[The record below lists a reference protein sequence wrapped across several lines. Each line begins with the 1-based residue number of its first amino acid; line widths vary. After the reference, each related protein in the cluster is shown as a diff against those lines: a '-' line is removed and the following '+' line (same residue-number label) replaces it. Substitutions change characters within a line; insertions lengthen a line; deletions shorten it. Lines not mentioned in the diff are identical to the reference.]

1 MPFENDDTV
10 AILMCTYQGGN
21 FIDQQLESFRTQTYN
36 NWQLYVSD
44 DGSVDKTKEKLSIF
58 AKKIKNKVVILSGPQ
73 KGFVAN
79 FLFLL
84 THSDVNAKYFAISDQ
99 DDIWCS
105 NKLERSIQWL
115 KQQEPS
121 VPAVYC
127 SRTQLIN
134 SRGQHLGCSPLFD
147 SSPSFSNALVQS
159 IGGGNTMVL
168 NQEAREL
175 IMRVGVVD
183 VVSHD
188 WWIYILVS
196 GAGGVVY
203 YDPEPTLFYRQHD
216 ENLVG
221 TNIGFRAKLRRLHKI
236 LQGSFRDWNTLHIT
250 ALNRNI
256 NVLTEDN
263 KRRLKLFEKVHD
275 SNIFVRVYCFVK
287 LGIYRQ
293 NYAETLAVFL
303 AAVGKRV

>member
-1 MPFENDDTV
+1 MPFEKDATV
-10 AILMCTYQGGN
+10 AILMCTYQGES

-44 DGSVDKTKEKLSIF
+44 DGSVDKTNERLYIFSKEV
-58 AKKIKNKVVILSGPQ
+58 KNKVEILPGPQ

-84 THSDVNAKYFAISDQ
+84 TRPDINAKYFAISDQ
-99 DDIWCS
+99 DDIWYS
-105 NKLERSIQWL
+105 NKLERSIHWL
-115 KQQEPS
+115 NQQKS
-121 VPAVYC
+121 NIPAVYC

-134 SRGQHLGCSPLFD
+134 SSGQSLGYSSLFENP
-147 SSPSFSNALVQS
+147 PSFSNALVQS

-168 NQEAREL
+168 NQEARKL
-175 IMRVGVVD
+175 IMKTGVVD

-196 GAGGVVY
+196 GAGGIIY

-221 TNIGFRAKLRRLHKI
+221 TNIGFRAKLRRLSKI
-236 LQGSFRDWNTLHIT
+236 LQGSFRDWNSLHIT
-250 ALNRNI
+250 ALNRNVDI
-256 NVLTEDN
+256 LTEDN
-263 KRRLKLFEKVHD
+263 KKRLKLFEKIHD
-275 SNIFVRVYCFVK
+275 SSVFFRIYYFVK
-287 LGIYRQ
+287 LGVYRQ
-293 NYAETLAVFL
+293 NFTETFAVFL
-303 AAVGKRV
+303 ATLCKRV